1 MKGRV
6 KMEDNEI
13 IELYFARSETAITE
27 TDKKYGTYC
36 RTLTYNILCSRE
48 DSEECVNDTYM
59 KLWGA
64 IPPQRPVKFCVYIAS
79 VARRLALNMRRKMN
93 TMKRGGGMSEA
104 VFDEIAECVASPASV
119 ESSADE
125 DELVRV
131 LNDFLAGLDGEKQK
145 MFMKRYY
152 HFYSI
157 SDIAEEMHFSE
168 EKVRTTLHR
177 VRGKLKKQLEKEGI
191 EI

>member
-1 MKGRV
+1 
-6 KMEDNEI
+6 MEDNDI
-13 IELYFARSETAITE
+13 IELYFARSENDVTE
-27 TDKKYGTYC
+27 TDKKYGGYC
-36 RTLTYNILCSRE
+36 RTLTYNILYSRE

-59 KLWGA
+59 KLWNS

-104 VFDEIAECVASPASV
+104 VFEEIAECVASPASV
-119 ESSADE
+119 EKSADE
-125 DELVRV
+125 DELVRL
-131 LNDFLAGLDGEKQK
+131 LNTFLAGLDSEKQK

-157 SDIAEEMHFSE
+157 SDIADEMHCSE

-177 VRGKLKKQLEKEGI
+177 VREKLRKHLEKEGI
-191 EI
+191 EL